1 MQNIDD
7 LVRRATTDRNS
18 DDDWLKL
25 QDDMI
30 QFLKENHPE
39 DEKKKLRP
47 LGWLE
52 SVFIICDGIIRR
64 RIAEDDEIQQ
74 LKNQIYNLTGE
85 KIEFT
90 YKIHHNNVDYK
101 EYLRN
106 YLKKLNESI

>member
-39 DEKKKLRP
+39 DEKKKFYFILPVIFALSLLLRH
-47 LGWLE
+47 
-52 SVFIICDGIIRR
+52 VYDIIIVYNIIIRGR
-64 RIAEDDEIQQ
+64 NALSLFSPCITPVREI
-74 LKNQIYNLTGE
+74 K
-85 KIEFT
+85 
-90 YKIHHNNVDYK
+90 
-101 EYLRN
+101 
-106 YLKKLNESI
+106 SI